1 MRQIILFLLVSLF
14 SNCLFA
20 QNQKSIDS
28 LTTVLKTATDTNRV
42 NSLLELSDV
51 YHNDNPEKA
60 TEFAREA
67 IALADKIQYTSG
79 IFHANMGMALAFYVG
94 GNLDSAIFYFEI
106 ARQQAEK
113 NKNITDLASV
123 YSNFGNVY
131 GDKGDNRKCIQY
143 YLIASDYTAKLNKPD
158 KAAYIIVNIG
168 TVYSVLG
175 QHDSALVYY
184 VKAKD
189 LLTGIDKNQVK
200 LPIVYNNIGATYL
213 ELKDTAKAEIAF
225 TEALRI
231 STFHNNQR
239 GLATAY
245 DHLGVI
251 VFSKGF
257 HDSAFVMLNNAI
269 SIYEKTGSKAGISEA
284 RVHLG
289 ELYFIDKKYDQ
300 AIECLNTGRIIAV
313 ELQDYYNLK
322 MYYSVLSQVYEAK
335 GDFQKALD
343 FHKQFTI
350 IKDTIFNLNN
360 SNVVSEMKTQL
371 ENEKGLRE
379 IEALNAKD
387 QKKTFIIY
395 SAIAVGFLFLLLL
408 VVFYNRYQVKKRSGE
423 MLALQNEEIQNQK
436 DIIEEK
442 NKDVTDS
449 IRYAQRI
456 QNAIL
461 PSKEAIK
468 GIFAESFVLF
478 RPKDIVSGDFYWFED
493 LGDYKLFS
501 VVDCTGHGVPGAM
514 LSVVGN
520 NLLNKA
526 VLDEKLIMPDK
537 LLQYLNEN
545 ISHMLR
551 QKHEDTIIEDGMDI
565 AMCAYHVPT
574 QTLYYSGSFN
584 SLYHIHN
591 GILTETKSDKLFIGN
606 YYIHPDKK
614 FQLHSIKAEKGDAFY
629 VFSDGFADQFGGPA
643 GKKFKYKPFQDL
655 LLKIHK
661 EKMEMQGEILNAT
674 FDEWKSKL
682 DQVDDVCV
690 IGIRI

>member
-1 MRQIILFLLVSLF
+1 MKKLQVLLLLLLF
-14 SNCLFA
+14 SNILFA
-20 QNQKSIDS
+20 QDQKMIDS
-28 LTTVLKTATDTNRV
+28 LNTVLKTATDTFRV
-42 NSLLELSDV
+42 NILNELSDV
-51 YHNDNPEKA
+51 YHNDNPKKA
-60 TEFAREA
+60 TEISAEA
-67 IALADKIQYTSG
+67 IALSNKIQFNSG
-79 IFHANMGMALAFYVG
+79 IFHSNMGMALAFYVG
-94 GNLDSAIFYFEI
+94 GNLDSAIYYFEI
-106 ARQQAEK
+106 ARLQAEK
-113 NKNITDLASV
+113 NKNINDLAGV

-131 GDKGDNRKCIQY
+131 GDKGNNKKCIQY
-143 YLIASDYTAKLNKPD
+143 YLIAAEYTSKLNKP
-158 KAAYIIVNIG
+158 KKTAYIIVNIG

-175 QHDSALVYY
+175 QHDSALVFYQ
-184 VKAKD
+184 KAKD
-189 LLTGIDKNQVK
+189 LLVGLDKNEEK
-200 LPIVYNNIGATYL
+200 LPIIYNNIGATYL

-225 TEALRI
+225 TEAFRI
-231 STFHNNQR
+231 STIHNDQR
-239 GLATAY
+239 GLAAAY
-245 DHLGVI
+245 DHLGI
-251 VFSKGF
+251 IAFSKGF
-257 HDSAFVMLNNAI
+257 HDSAVVMLNKSIA
-269 SIYEKTGSKAGISEA
+269 IYEKTGSKAGISEV

-289 ELYFIDKKYDQ
+289 ELYYIDKKYDL
-300 AIECLNTGRIIAV
+300 AIECLTTGRIIA
-313 ELQDYYNLK
+313 EGMPDYYNLK
-322 MYYSVLSQVYEAK
+322 SYYSVLSKVYEAK

-343 FHKQFTI
+343 FHKQFMV

-379 IEALNAKD
+379 IEALHAKD

-395 SAIAVGFLFLLLL
+395 SAIVLGVLFLLLL
-408 VVFYNRYQVKKRSGE
+408 IVGFNRYQVKKRSE
-423 MLALQNEEIQNQK
+423 ELLSHQNEEIQHQK
-436 DIIEEK
+436 DVIEEK
-442 NKDVTDS
+442 NKDITDS

-468 GIFAESFVLF
+468 NIFPESFVLF

-565 AMCAYHVPT
+565 AMCAFHVPT
-574 QTLYYSGSFN
+574 QTLHYSGSFN
-584 SLYHIHN
+584 SLYHIRN
-591 GILTETKSDKLFIGN
+591 GALTETKSDKLFIGN
-606 YYIHPDKK
+606 YYIQPDKK
-614 FQLHSIKAEKGDAFY
+614 FQLHSIKAEKGDSFY
-629 VFSDGFADQFGGPA
+629 VFSDGFADQFGGQN
-643 GKKFKYKPFQDL
+643 GKKFKYKPFQEL
-655 LLKIHK
+655 LVKMQQ
-661 EKMEMQGEILNAT
+661 EKMESQGEILEAT
-674 FDEWKSKL
+674 FDTWKGKL
-682 DQVDDVCV
+682 NQVDDVCV

>member
-1 MRQIILFLLVSLF
+1 M
-14 SNCLFA
+14 
-20 QNQKSIDS
+20 IDS
-28 LTTVLKTATDTNRV
+28 LNTVLKTATDTFRV
-42 NSLLELSDV
+42 NILNELSDV
-51 YHNDNPEKA
+51 YHNDNPKKA
-60 TEFAREA
+60 TEISAEA
-67 IALADKIQYTSG
+67 IALSNKIQFNSG
-79 IFHANMGMALAFYVG
+79 IFHSNMGMALAFYVG
-94 GNLDSAIFYFEI
+94 GNLDSAIYYFEI
-106 ARQQAEK
+106 ARLQAEK
-113 NKNITDLASV
+113 NKNINDLAGV

-131 GDKGDNRKCIQY
+131 GDKGNNKKCIQY
-143 YLIASDYTAKLNKPD
+143 YLIAAEYTSKLNKP
-158 KAAYIIVNIG
+158 KKTAYIIVNIG

-175 QHDSALVYY
+175 QHDSALVFYQ
-184 VKAKD
+184 KAKD
-189 LLTGIDKNQVK
+189 LLVGLDKNEEK
-200 LPIVYNNIGATYL
+200 LPIIYNNIGATYL

-225 TEALRI
+225 TEAFRI
-231 STFHNNQR
+231 STIHNDQR
-239 GLATAY
+239 GLAAAY
-245 DHLGVI
+245 DHLGI
-251 VFSKGF
+251 IAFSKGF
-257 HDSAFVMLNNAI
+257 HDSAVVMLNKSIA
-269 SIYEKTGSKAGISEA
+269 IYEKTGSKAGISEV

-289 ELYFIDKKYDQ
+289 ELYYIDKKYDL
-300 AIECLNTGRIIAV
+300 AIECLTTGRIIA
-313 ELQDYYNLK
+313 EGMPDYYNLK
-322 MYYSVLSQVYEAK
+322 SYYSVLSKVYEAK

-343 FHKQFTI
+343 FHKQFMV

-379 IEALNAKD
+379 IEALHAKD

-395 SAIAVGFLFLLLL
+395 SAIVLGVLFLLLL
-408 VVFYNRYQVKKRSGE
+408 IVGFNRYQVKKRSE
-423 MLALQNEEIQNQK
+423 ELLSHQNEEIQHQK
-436 DIIEEK
+436 DVIEEK
-442 NKDVTDS
+442 NKDITDS

-468 GIFAESFVLF
+468 NIFPESFVLF

-565 AMCAYHVPT
+565 AMCAFHVPT

-584 SLYHIHN
+584 SLYHIRN
-591 GILTETKSDKLFIGN
+591 GALTETKSDKLFIGN
-606 YYIHPDKK
+606 YYIQPDKK
-614 FQLHSIKAEKGDAFY
+614 FQLHSIKAEKGDSFY
-629 VFSDGFADQFGGPA
+629 VFSDGFADQFGGQN
-643 GKKFKYKPFQDL
+643 GKKFKYKPFQEL
-655 LLKIHK
+655 LVKMQQ
-661 EKMEMQGEILNAT
+661 EKMESQGEILEAT
-674 FDEWKSKL
+674 FDTWKGKL
-682 DQVDDVCV
+682 NQVDDVCV